1 MERKGPNQEEEFGE
15 GKKEKSGEE
24 LGLGLWRLLTGP
36 EEQSVLIPS
45 APEVEPETTALDSAS
60 DMDEAV
66 RLYYRGAAEVNCR
79 NHPDIPSIA
88 ECPICACY
96 YCRECMVI
104 KRGKLM
110 CKACAESEF
119 APTEEEILD
128 RIGKGEVE
136 DSELDFLPHT
146 PPEFNPS
153 GLEGRGEGRVS
164 NVFKRILA
172 FLIDLALL
180 RFLYVLGFALIST
193 LLWGMSGGKVPSVIS
208 IGEGNF
214 WVGVKLV
221 AVAIIHYR
229 PLPVILVLDFVYFF
243 LCYTIVNRTIGMS
256 WLNLRIVTIYGDFV
270 TPGPSA
276 LRAVILVL
284 SFGVSIII
292 GLLHPTRMGLHD
304 MLAQTYEINFSGLKR
319 VDAYESI
326 ALKL

>member
-1 MERKGPNQEEEFGE
+1 VEGKGPNQEEEFGE

-36 EEQSVLIPS
+36 EETPAPAPS
-45 APEVEPETTALDSAS
+45 APKVEPETTAPDSAS

-66 RLYYRGAAEVNCR
+66 RLYYRGTAEVNCR
-79 NHPDIPSIA
+79 NHPDTPSIA
-88 ECPICACY
+88 ECPICGSY

-104 KRGKLM
+104 KKGKLI

-128 RIGKGEVE
+128 RIGKGTTE
-136 DSELDFLPHT
+136 DEELDFLPDT

-153 GLEGRGEGRVS
+153 GLAAGGEGRVS

-172 FLIDLALL
+172 FLIDIALL
-180 RFLYVLGFALIST
+180 RIIYVAGFALIST
-193 LLWGMSGGKVPSVIS
+193 LLWGMSGGKVPSVVS
-208 IGEGNF
+208 IGGGNF

-221 AVAIIHYR
+221 FLTIIHFR
-229 PLPVILVLDFVYFF
+229 PLPVLLFLDFIYFF

-256 WLNLRIVTIYGDFV
+256 WLNLRIVSVYGDFV
-270 TPGPSA
+270 TIGASA
-276 LRAVILVL
+276 LRALVLVL
-284 SFGVSIII
+284 SFGGSIII
-292 GLLHPTRMGLHD
+292 ALLHPTRMGLHD

-319 VDAYESI
+319 VDVYETIS
-326 ALKL
+326 LKL